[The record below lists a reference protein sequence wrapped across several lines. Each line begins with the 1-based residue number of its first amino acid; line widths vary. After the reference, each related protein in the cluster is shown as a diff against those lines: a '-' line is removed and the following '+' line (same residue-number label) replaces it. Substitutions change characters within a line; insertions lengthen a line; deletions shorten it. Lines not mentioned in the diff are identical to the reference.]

1 MKAGGKI
8 AAKIGGKVA
17 AKAGG
22 EIGAKLG
29 AKVAKGF
36 GKVEKLTGGKLGNA
50 AELQKK
56 AGNQLKQTAFEGVR
70 KIAGNKQERL
80 QQEQERTNQ
89 ALAAN
94 QKATRS
100 SADGGGG
107 GYSNPGGA
115 SSYVQNGNNVIAG
128 TGNNSNKVVR
138 TEGSDLQDSLDPDNI
153 VTQENRQFLPEEL
166 NVKGFTVPVAGIS
179 RLAGA
184 MIKTKQENNKKILNK
199 KDLKETAVLSSNK
212 ILRQRQ
218 STADK
223 ESKFSKIAKDV
234 AGMDRKKQLTQGI
247 KPSYKKSLI
256 MQESAGKVLNS
267 GKPVV
272 GTRVM
277 RSNNS
282 TIMPNLRK
290 IDNIPYKGNAV
301 LNANK

>member
-1 MKAGGKI
+1 MKVGGKV

-22 EIGAKLG
+22 KIGAKLG

-36 GKVEKLTGGKLGNA
+36 GKVEKLTGGKLGTA
-50 AELQKK
+50 EELQKK
-56 AGNQLKQTAFEGVR
+56 AGNQLKQTAFEGVK

-80 QQEQERTNQ
+80 QQEQEKTNQ

-94 QKATRS
+94 QRATRS

-128 TGNNSNKVVR
+128 TGNNSNQVIR
-138 TEGSDLQDSLDPDNI
+138 TEGSDLKDSLDPDNI

-184 MIKTKQENNKKILNK
+184 MINTKQENNAKRLIDENKLTAATSKTSGAGDISSGSKTPSLRIPLNK
-199 KDLKETAVLSSNK
+199 KDLKATAVLSSNK
-212 ILRQRQ
+212 LLRQRQ

-234 AGMDRKKQLTQGI
+234 AGMDRKKQLKQGI
-247 KPSYKKSLI
+247 KPSYKK
-256 MQESAGKVLNS
+256 
-267 GKPVV
+267 
-272 GTRVM
+272 
-277 RSNNS
+277 
-282 TIMPNLRK
+282 
-290 IDNIPYKGNAV
+290 
-301 LNANK
+301 